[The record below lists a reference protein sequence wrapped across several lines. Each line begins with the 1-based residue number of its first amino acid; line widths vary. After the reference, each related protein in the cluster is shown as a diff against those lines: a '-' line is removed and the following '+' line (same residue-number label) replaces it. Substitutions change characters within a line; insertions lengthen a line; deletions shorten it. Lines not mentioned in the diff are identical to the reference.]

1 MISLLRR
8 RRDPVRYRPP
18 WRLGYLPGCLA
29 ASAAVAAAGTA
40 IAWLVRDRATGLSV
54 LGGVAVVVVFFTIS
68 AVTLAWTAREAPHLS
83 MLVALLTYT
92 TKIVVFAAVMQAISN
107 TSVHTGAFALAIAV
121 GIVAWIGM
129 QLWHAVR
136 H

>member
-1 MISLLRR
+1 MRS

-29 ASAAVAAAGTA
+29 ASAAVAVIGIA
-40 IAWLVRDRATGLSV
+40 IAWPVRDRGTALSV
-54 LGGVAVVVVFFTIS
+54 LGGVAMVVVFFSIS
-68 AVTLAWTAREAPHLS
+68 AVVLAWVTREAPQLS

-92 TKIVVFAAVMQAISN
+92 VKILAFALIMRAISD
-107 TSVHTGAFALAIAV
+107 TSVRTGAFALAIAA

-129 QLWHAVR
+129 QLWYALR